1 MRLYRQILISAC
13 CVAPLALASGASAA
27 CLDEVE
33 KLSAQVQSHQ
43 TPPKGPPA
51 TRTANDPEPPAH
63 AKGDT
68 AEKARGNQDQ
78 GAASGKSE
86 ADPRASASGGTEES
100 QTGVTTGP
108 GVVMGDAGPAD
119 AAMHPASSP
128 CACLAR
134 ASASS
139 MPASAGPGAWRSSRR

>member
-1 MRLYRQILISAC
+1 MRLYRQILIPAC
-13 CVAPLALASGASAA
+13 CVAPLALATGASAA

-78 GAASGKSE
+78 GAASGKSG
-86 ADPRASASGGTEES
+86 ADPRASASGGAEES

-119 AAMHPASSP
+119 AGMLLAD
-128 CACLAR
+128 AR
-134 ASASS
+134 AKQAKGDE
-139 MPASAGPGAWRSSRR
+139 AGCMAIVEKVKETLPPK